1 MATRNIFPRTM
12 DRLLLPLSSPS
23 HSRVPITFKIAC
35 TAYTLQLSVINNYF
49 CVCIPGGA
57 ALFGSAGHESY
68 VIIAYYTSIIAGA
81 PQDRSKQ

>member
-1 MATRNIFPRTM
+1 MATRNNIFPRTM
-12 DRLLLPLSSPS
+12 NRLLLPLSSPS
-23 HSRVPITFKIAC
+23 HSRVPITC

-57 ALFGSAGHESY
+57 ALFGSAGHKSY